1 MPPRTRESTR
11 FVGTSAGGSAR
22 ATAWAGVALLAGL
35 LVAGPARADDPPAPA
50 AQPAT
55 GTAKSRSAEGPIA
68 PGAGEAAYWSKLDG
82 LLAPLTN
89 LEIARADLDRVKQA
103 SAALAKGD
111 VASALALARET
122 GHRSARTI
130 IEWLRLRGGH
140 GSAAE
145 IQSFLDANPDWPE
158 RGTLTQRLEE
168 QLLLSE
174 SGPAAARAR
183 FAKSAPE
190 TGAGLGALAAAHL
203 AAGDTAKAKALA
215 SEAWRKHDMS
225 AAVEAR
231 FLARFKDL
239 LSEADHRWRLDRV
252 LMSDRRWTGERNAQA
267 AAAKR
272 IVPLLSAAEQ
282 KKANARIAVYL
293 RSKSAAKEMAALP
306 AETTPDWGLVFQ
318 RIQMLRRAEKLDEA
332 AKLLLSAPTDPAK
345 IVSPDDWWEER
356 RALAYEALQAGKP
369 KLAYEL
375 VREAGPL
382 SENPIKDQRFMAG
395 WLAMRYLGDVKR
407 AEAHFRDLRKAA
419 DGPLSR
425 AKGDYWIGRA
435 LEAKGAKAEAMEAY
449 RAAARERD
457 TFHGQLARQKLEP
470 GRARLEVKPPAVP
483 SAAEV
488 ERFLAMAPAQ
498 AAIVAHK
505 AGLSGAIVR
514 PLLVNLRTRGKS
526 EGWSAMT
533 AHLAKR
539 LGDNQMS
546 LRLAKSAIADG
557 HDLLIYAYPVHALPS
572 YTPLT
577 PPPETAM
584 LLGIAR
590 QETEFNASIVSGA
603 GARGILQVMPVTARH
618 VCRDYNIKCDIPRL
632 LTDTSY
638 NTMMASAYIGDRMRE
653 FGGNYVLTLAGYN
666 AGPGRARQ
674 WMREFGD
681 PRDPKI
687 DAIDWIERIPFEE
700 TRSYVAKVLANIQV
714 YRARLDLE
722 APLRLEEDLGLNGAA
737 ARRAAQPGGAR
748 QAASGE

>member
-1 MPPRTRESTR
+1 MPPRTRESAQLGR
-11 FVGTSAGGSAR
+11 PVAGRGARLPGWCAGGALI
-22 ATAWAGVALLAGL
+22 ALLLGT
-35 LVAGPARADDPPAPA
+35 VPPAHADDSQAPA
-50 AQPAT
+50 ASL
-55 GTAKSRSAEGPIA
+55 AKSRSAEGPIA
-68 PGAGEAAYWSKLDG
+68 PGAGEAAYWARLDM
-82 LLAPLTN
+82 LLAPLTG
-89 LEIARADLDRVKQA
+89 LQVAQADLDRVKQA
-103 SAALAKGD
+103 SAAIAKGD
-111 VASALALARET
+111 VVHVLALASEIK
-122 GHRSARTI
+122 HRAARTI
-130 IEWLRLRGGH
+130 VEWMRLRAGH

-145 IQSFLDANPDWPE
+145 IESFLDANPDWPE

-168 QLLLSE
+168 ALLTSE
-174 SGPAAARAR
+174 SGAATARAR
-183 FAKSAPE
+183 FAGRKPE

-203 AAGDTAKAKALA
+203 AAGDTAKAKVLA
-215 SEAWRKHDMS
+215 AEAWRKHDMS
-225 AAVEAR
+225 AAVESR
-231 FLARFKDL
+231 FLAQLKPL
-239 LSEADHRWRLDRV
+239 LTEADHRWRLDRV

-267 AAAKR
+267 AIAKR
-272 IVPLLSAAEQ
+272 IVPLLSPAEQ

-293 RSKSAAKEMAALP
+293 RAKSAAKDMAALP

-318 RIQMLRRAEKLDEA
+318 RIQLLRRAEKIDEA
-332 AKLLLSAPTDPAK
+332 AKLLLSAPTDPAS
-345 IVSPDDWWEER
+345 IVSPDDWWDER
-356 RALAYEALQAGKP
+356 RALAYEALAAGKP

-382 SENPIKDQRFMAG
+382 GENPIKDQRFMAG
-395 WLAMRYLGDVKR
+395 WLAMRQLGDVKR
-407 AEAHFRDLRKAA
+407 AEAHFRALRKAA

-435 LEAKGAKAEAMEAY
+435 LEAKGAKGEAMEAY

-470 GRARLEVKPPAVP
+470 GRARLEVKPPAEP
-483 SAAEV
+483 PAAEV
-488 ERFLAMAPAQ
+488 ERFIAIAPAE

-505 AGLSGAIVR
+505 AGLGGAYVR

-526 EGWSAMT
+526 ESWSAMT

-546 LRLAKSAIADG
+546 LRLAKAAIADG
-557 HDLLIYAYPVHALPS
+557 HDLLLYAYPVHAFPS

-618 VCRDYNIKCDIPRL
+618 VCRDYKLKCDIPRL

-674 WMREFGD
+674 WMQAFGD
-681 PRDPKI
+681 PRDPKV

-700 TRSYVAKVLANIQV
+700 TRGYVAKVLSNIQV
-714 YRARLDLE
+714 YRARLGLE
-722 APLRLEEDLGLNGAA
+722 APLRLEEDLGLNRKQ
-737 ARRAAQPGGAR
+737 ARNTDQQGGSR
-748 QAASGE
+748 QTASGE